1 MRYLVAIVLSL
12 TFSLSAF
19 GQDKSLSAD
28 QHALVETEREF
39 ARFCV
44 ENGIRAAW
52 LEYFT
57 DDGVIFMPGP
67 VNAKETWGKR
77 QPQTKPPRIVLEWEP
92 RYGEVSQAGD
102 IGYNIG
108 PWNITDTGSPN
119 EPPEH
124 GYFLSMWRKQ
134 ADGRW
139 RVSLDFGSGRGAP
152 ATDDHVLGKPFD
164 LAPQYKSKV
173 PGKATAE
180 AELATLMDLEK
191 QFAQRAVSTGAL
203 NSYRSL
209 FADYAKVMR
218 PAQAPT
224 TKKEIASFIPA
235 GSDVALSFKPIGGEV
250 AKSRDLGYTYGSYEL
265 RKGAEVKE
273 KGFYAHVFKRNSSGK
288 WQIVVTNIESVKE

>member
-1 MRYLVAIVLSL
+1 M
-12 TFSLSAF
+12 F
-19 GQDKSLSAD
+19 GQDKRLSKD
-28 QHALVETEREF
+28 QRALVETEREF

-77 QPQTKPPRIVLEWEP
+77 QPQTKPPRIVLNWEP

-102 IGYNIG
+102 LGYNIG
-108 PWNITDTGSPN
+108 PWNINDTGSPN
-119 EPPEH
+119 EPPAH

-134 ADGRW
+134 PDGRW
-139 RVSLDFGSGRGAP
+139 KVSLDFGSGRGAP
-152 ATDDHVLGKPFD
+152 ATDDHVFGKPFE
-164 LAPQYKSKV
+164 LAPQHKSRV
-173 PGKATAE
+173 PGKGTAA
-180 AELATLMDLEK
+180 AELTSLMDLEK
-191 QFAQRAVSTGAL
+191 RFEQTAAKGAL
-203 NSYRSL
+203 SSYLSL

-224 TKKEIASFIPA
+224 SKKDISSFIPD

-250 AKSRDLGYTYGSYEL
+250 ARSRDLGYTYGSYEL
-265 RKGAEVKE
+265 RKAGEITE
-273 KGFYAHVFKRNSSGK
+273 KGFYAHVFKRTPSGK